1 MTKTKWLK
9 NGDVIV
15 EATCIYY
22 QVDKSKPKG
31 YKLDKTMLS
40 RTVIYQ
46 DLDNPEKHIIA
57 GMKLYRQLCEAYQY
71 HQDGNVTV
79 SMKIKDESVNI

>member
-40 RTVIYQ
+40 KTVIYQ
-46 DLDNPEKHIIA
+46 DFDNPEKHITA
-57 GMKLYRQLCEAYQY
+57 GMKLYRQLCETYQEWP
-71 HQDGNVTV
+71 DGQVTV
-79 SMKIKDESVNI
+79 SIVIQDEGVNL